1 MKRYFKIV
9 VRFQDGSDSVFR
21 FTSDIEA
28 YNYFEYLV
36 KFELDG
42 LFCHVWNISLLY
54 GKKVLRHYSNY
65 LNVKH

>member
-1 MKRYFKIV
+1 MVRSFKIV
-9 VRFQDGSDSVFR
+9 VRFQDGDDVDFW
-21 FTSDIEA
+21 FNDCNEA
-28 YNYFEYLV
+28 YSYFEYLV

-42 LFCHVWNISLLY
+42 LIKHVWNISLLY